1 MWEVEGMRQIQIKK
15 NRKEKKKTNVL
26 PEVQKAGHI
35 EFGLLVF
42 TPRVGARV

>member
-1 MWEVEGMRQIQIKK
+1 MWEVKGMRQIQIKK
-15 NRKEKKKTNVL
+15 NRKKKRTNVL

>member
-1 MWEVEGMRQIQIKK
+1 VGGGRNEANSDKEKQ
-15 NRKEKKKTNVL
+15 EKKKTNVL